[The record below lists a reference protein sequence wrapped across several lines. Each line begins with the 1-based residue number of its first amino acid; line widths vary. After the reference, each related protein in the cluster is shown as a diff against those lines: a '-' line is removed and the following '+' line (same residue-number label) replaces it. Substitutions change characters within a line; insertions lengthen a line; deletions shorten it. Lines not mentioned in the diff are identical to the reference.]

1 MNISG
6 NTILITGG
14 SSGIG
19 EALAHRFHDLGNTV
33 IVVGRRAEALER
45 VTSGRPGMHAMPLD
59 IADAGDIAG
68 FAQRI
73 VAEHPALNVVINNA
87 GIMRF
92 EALDQA
98 RDLSDAEAT
107 ITANLL
113 GPIRLTDALIEHL
126 LGRPDAALINVSSG
140 LAFVPLTA
148 TPTYSA
154 TKAAIHSYTVS
165 LREVLKGRIEVIELV
180 PPAVQTDLTPGQ
192 ATREG
197 YLPLADFIDE
207 VMALFQQQPTP
218 REILVQRVAFQRS
231 AEAEHRFDEAV
242 TTLNDAARKAREKQ
256 RGGCWASP
264 PTTPPFNSPTA
275 EKTDAVR

>member
-1 MNISG
+1 MKISG

-14 SSGIG
+14 GSGIG

-33 IVVGRRAEALER
+33 IVVGRRVQALER
-45 VTSGRPGMHAMPLD
+45 VTTGRPRMHAMPLD
-59 IADAGDIAG
+59 IADARDIAA
-68 FAQRI
+68 FAKRI
-73 VAEHPALNVVINNA
+73 VAEHPTLNVVINNA

-92 EALDQA
+92 ETLDQT

-107 ITANLL
+107 ITTNLL
-113 GPIRLTDALIEHL
+113 GPIRIADALIEHL
-126 LGRPDAALINVSSG
+126 LARPDAVLINVSSG
-140 LAFVPLTA
+140 LAFVPLAA

-165 LREVLKGRIEVIELV
+165 LREVLKGRVEVIELV

-192 ATREG
+192 ANREG

-207 VMALFQQQPTP
+207 VMALFQHQPTP
-218 REILVQRVAFQRS
+218 PEILVQRVAFQRN

-242 TTLNDAARKAREKQ
+242 TTLNDAVRKAREKQ
-256 RGGCWASP
+256 R
-264 PTTPPFNSPTA
+264 
-275 EKTDAVR
+275 

>member
-1 MNISG
+1 VKTSG

-14 SSGIG
+14 GSGIG

-33 IVVGRRAEALER
+33 IVAGRRRQALEQ
-45 VTSGRPGMHAMPLD
+45 VAAGRPGLHAMVLD

-68 FAQRI
+68 FAQRLLT
-73 VAEHPALNVVINNA
+73 EHPALNVVINNA

-107 ITANLL
+107 ITTNLL
-113 GPIRLTDALIEHL
+113 GPIRLTDALVEHL
-126 LGRPDAALINVSSG
+126 LGRPDAVLINVSSG
-140 LAFVPLTA
+140 LAFVPLTV

-154 TKAAIHSYTVS
+154 TKAALHSYTVS
-165 LREVLKGRIEVIELV
+165 LREVLEGRVEVIELV

-207 VMALFQQQPTP
+207 VMALLQQQPTP
-218 REILVQRVAFQRS
+218 REILVQRVAFQRN
-231 AEAEHRFDEAV
+231 AEAEHRFEAAV
-242 TTLNDAARKAREKQ
+242 TTLNDIARKAREAQ
-256 RGGCWASP
+256 R
-264 PTTPPFNSPTA
+264 
-275 EKTDAVR
+275 